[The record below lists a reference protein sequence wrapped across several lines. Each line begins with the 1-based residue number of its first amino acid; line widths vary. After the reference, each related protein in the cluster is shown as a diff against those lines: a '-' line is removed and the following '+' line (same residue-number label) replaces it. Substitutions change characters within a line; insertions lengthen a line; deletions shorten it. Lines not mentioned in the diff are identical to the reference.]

1 MWRTDEFYIATPCKS
16 TKKSLTG
23 ESENVNKTEEVIQ
36 QEKVALGDQVNMVF
50 SSSLVTYGRAI
61 VVVTQTGMGTEL
73 GKIASLMNATKEKK
87 TPLQVTLDSFGKK
100 LSIMI
105 LIICAIVFGLSLSRG
120 SPVMDSIMFAV
131 ALAVAAIPEALGS
144 IVTIALAIGT
154 QKMAKQNAIIK
165 NLKAVEGLGCVSIIC
180 SQQNRHLNPK

>member
-1 MWRTDEFYIATPCKS
+1 
-16 TKKSLTG
+16 
-23 ESENVNKTEEVIQ
+23 
-36 QEKVALGDQVNMVF
+36 MVF

-105 LIICAIVFGLSLSRG
+105 LIICAIVFGLSLLRG

-131 ALAVAAIPEALGS
+131 ALAVAIPEALGS

-180 SQQNRHLNPK
+180 SDKTGTLTQIK

>member
-1 MWRTDEFYIATPCKS
+1 MADGRILHSYSLQVNES
-16 TKKSLTG
+16 SLTG

-87 TPLQVTLDSFGKK
+87 TPLQVTLDSFRKK
-100 LSIMI
+100 AFHYDFDYLRHCIQLELAPRKSSNGFHHV
-105 LIICAIVFGLSLSRG
+105 CCG
-120 SPVMDSIMFAV
+120 S
-131 ALAVAAIPEALGS
+131 GS
-144 IVTIALAIGT
+144 
-154 QKMAKQNAIIK
+154 
-165 NLKAVEGLGCVSIIC
+165 C
-180 SQQNRHLNPK
+180 SNS